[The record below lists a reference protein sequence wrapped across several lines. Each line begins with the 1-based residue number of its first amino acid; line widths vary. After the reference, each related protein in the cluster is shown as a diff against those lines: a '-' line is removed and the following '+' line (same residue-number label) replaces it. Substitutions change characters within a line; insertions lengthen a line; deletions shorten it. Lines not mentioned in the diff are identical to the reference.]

1 MVQLKQVSLRL
12 KSIKNIQKITK
23 TMKMVSASKFTKAER
38 ELQAARPFGYGP
50 RKFYESSHL
59 VKGPVDKKPAGDA
72 KAEPEAVKPEDDKKT
87 KRVYVAMT
95 SDRDLFMGPSTVFLQ
110 SGKRE
115 VMGVACDVGLCG
127 GVHSG
132 VARRIRRELAARKAE
147 GTSHKLVCVGDKS
160 RGVLRRTYAENML
173 INVKDIGR
181 IAPVFADASVIAAA
195 IAESRYGYDIG
206 EVYYNKYFSPVKY
219 ELTIVPFFNK
229 FRIENAPNM
238 SAFDDVD
245 EDQLESYAEW
255 TLAALLYYAL
265 KQGAASEQSAR
276 MAAMDNATKNAEEMI
291 RKLTLLFNRTRQA
304 VITRELIEIISGA
317 AALN

>member
-1 MVQLKQVSLRL
+1 MQVLTRRPFC
-12 KSIKNIQKITK
+12 
-23 TMKMVSASKFTKAER
+23 VGFTRAER

-59 VKGPVDKKPAGDA
+59 VKGPVDKKPAEDA
-72 KAEPEAVKPEDDKKT
+72 KTEPEAVKPEDDKKT

-95 SDRDLFMGPSTVFLQ
+95 SDR
-110 SGKRE
+110 
-115 VMGVACDVGLCG
+115 GLCG

-132 VARRIRRELAARKAE
+132 VARRIRRDLAARKAE
-147 GTSHKLVCVGDKS
+147 GATHKLVCVGDKS
-160 RGVLRRTYAENML
+160 RGVLRRNYAENML

-195 IAESRYGYDIG
+195 IAESKYGYDVG

-229 FRIENAPNM
+229 LRIENAPNM

-317 AALN
+317 AALT

>member
-50 RKFYESSHL
+50 RKFYESSRL
-59 VKGPVDKKPAGDA
+59 IKAAVDSKDKKDA
-72 KAEPEAVKPEDDKKT
+72 AAVPEPVQEKPEDQEAQKKL
-87 KRVYVAMT
+87 KRIYIAMT
-95 SDRDLFMGPSTVFLQ
+95 SDR
-110 SGKRE
+110 
-115 VMGVACDVGLCG
+115 GLCG

-132 VARRIRRELAARKAE
+132 VARRIRREMTARNAE
-147 GTSHKLVCVGDKS
+147 GTTHKLVCVGDKA
-160 RGVLRRTYAENML
+160 RALLRRAYSTSML
-173 INVKDIGR
+173 VTVKD
-181 IAPVFADASVIAAA
+181 S
-195 IAESRYGYDIG
+195 
-206 EVYYNKYFSPVKY
+206 
-219 ELTIVPFFNK
+219 
-229 FRIENAPNM
+229 APNM
-238 SAFDDVD
+238 TAFDDVD
-245 EDQLESYAEW
+245 DDQLECYAEW

-276 MAAMDNATKNAEEMI
+276 MAAMDNATKNASEMI

-317 AALN
+317 AALK